1 VAVESDAA
9 QNLTAEGLS
18 AAVLELAAIDPDLA
32 GIVDRY
38 GPPPLWARPPGF
50 ATLVQI
56 ILEQQVSLASAF
68 AAFERLLEAV
78 DPLTPEGFLGL
89 SDAELL
95 AIGFS
100 RQKAR
105 YGRELAAALVL
116 GSFHPDR
123 LADLPDEE
131 VHRSLVALNGVGP
144 WTAAIYMMEALLR
157 PDVWPV
163 SDIALVTA
171 ATEVK
176 RLRRRP
182 GPAEMESMG
191 EAWRPWRSVAARLF
205 WHDYLG
211 RRGRPAV
218 APENTCGGS
227 DVPAEAVRA

>member
-1 VAVESDAA
+1 VESNTAPT
-9 QNLTAEGLS
+9 LTEEGLRT
-18 AAVLELAAIDPDLA
+18 AVVELAAIDPDLA

-56 ILEQQVSLASAF
+56 VLEQQVSLASAF
-68 AAFERLLEAV
+68 AAFERLCEAV
-78 DPLTPEGFLGL
+78 DPLTPEGFLRL

-100 RQKAR
+100 RQKTR
-105 YGRELAAALVL
+105 YGRELAVALTS
-116 GSFHPDR
+116 GGFDPDG
-123 LADLPDEE
+123 LAHLPDEE

-144 WTAAIYMMEALLR
+144 WTAAVYMMEALLR

-171 ATEVK
+171 VTEVK
-176 RLRRRP
+176 RLDRRP
-182 GPAEMESMG
+182 GAAEMEALG

-205 WHDYLG
+205 WHDYLS
-211 RRGRPAV
+211 RRGRPAT
-218 APENTCGGS
+218 APE
-227 DVPAEAVRA
+227 ARA